1 MRRRSVPSRAFSL
14 RTIEYASSSVRSLHS
29 RVVLW
34 GGNDTPHGGG
44 GGRRRR
50 RRDDDDVGGPASHP
64 PRASRLVSF
73 APLTHHP
80 AADDAGPIRA
90 VSVCDDTPS
99 ARAMRHLGRGV
110 ALVYT
115 GGDYRNALQLHRA
128 LGNRVGGRRAPT
140 AGRTR
145 TARGGGGGGGV
156 VDRDGEGGGGVAETR
171 SRWTRLAGERRERS
185 EVVRGLLIRL
195 SVGGG
200 GGGDD
205 DGESERERAPV
216 GILGLKRTPP
226 NAGEILSYAFR
237 NEVGEEGWAKSDDEC
252 SVADDASFAE
262 ILLPLS
268 EFLGMVGGYEWHRKG
283 VHIDALGGGCI
294 HPHFGVFPPTRQDY
308 IGLLDNVRAADGGGG
323 SGRRQRATALLEVG
337 IGTGVLSAVLLRRD
351 VVHHAVGTDV
361 DHRAVAC
368 ARDNARRLGLGDRL
382 DVVRADLFPPDD
394 GSHPLTTRIMEEG
407 GGFDVVL
414 FNPPWLPGDAP
425 TSLDGAVYDP
435 GRGLLRRF
443 VSRVHR
449 YVNRSG
455 HVYILL
461 SNLGALLGLYEERD
475 LHDMFEEGNLD
486 LVEVYEVKSK
496 GSSRRTE
503 DDESRNTADYIANA
517 RAREIISLYKLSVKI
532 R

>member
-1 MRRRSVPSRAFSL
+1 MLRRSVPSRAFSL

-44 GGRRRR
+44 GRRRRR
-50 RRDDDDVGGPASHP
+50 RRDDDGDVGGPASHP

-73 APLTHHP
+73 APLTHRP
-80 AADDAGPIRA
+80 APDDAGPIRA

-99 ARAMRHLGRGV
+99 SRAMRHLKRGT

-128 LGNRVGGRRAPT
+128 LGNRIGGGSRAPT
-140 AGRTR
+140 AERAR
-145 TARGGGGGGGV
+145 ERRGGGG
-156 VDRDGEGGGGVAETR
+156 RDGGGGGGVAETR
-171 SRWTRLAGERRERS
+171 SRWTRLAGERRLRS
-185 EVVRGLLIRL
+185 EVLRGLLIRL
-195 SVGGG
+195 SVIG

-205 DGESERERAPV
+205 DGESERERAPF

-237 NEVGEEGWAKSDDEC
+237 NEVGEEGWAENDDEC

-283 VHIDALGGGCI
+283 VRVDALGGGCI

-308 IGLLDNVRAADGGGG
+308 IGLLDNVRVADGGG
-323 SGRRQRATALLEVG
+323 SGLRHRATTLLEVG

-351 VVHHAVGTDV
+351 AVHLAVGTDV

-449 YVNRSG
+449 YVKRSG
-455 HVYILL
+455 HVYILI

-475 LHDMFEEGNLD
+475 LHEMFEVGNLD

-503 DDESRNTADYIANA
+503 DDESRNTADCIANA
-517 RAREIISLYKLSVKI
+517 RAREIISLYKLSVRI